1 VVVLSAKRRFSRRS
15 QKSSEAAHMA
25 WRFIAA
31 LALAWAVAVPAG
43 AEEVRIGYSLS
54 VDLPW
59 VTMKESK
66 VQSGPSVSRAQTFIA
81 TFWSE
86 KYGRIL
92 GVLAVV
98 PRPMTYFTGE
108 NLPLEKEITNWTF
121 FEDKTISDQRGVA
134 CVYGNCLAFK
144 AGDLGCAVFRRQIGT
159 AGKARVE
166 SYSETAGPRLHG
178 FYCSYATPAIDA
190 RELDAVLQGI
200 KS

>member
-1 VVVLSAKRRFSRRS
+1 
-15 QKSSEAAHMA
+15 MA
-25 WRFIAA
+25 WRLIAA
-31 LALAWAVAVPAG
+31 MVLAWAAISAPAR
-43 AEEVRIGYSLS
+43 AEQVRIGYSLT

-59 VTMKESK
+59 VTAQESQVK
-66 VQSGPSVSRAQTFIA
+66 SGPAAGRATTFIA

-86 KYGRIL
+86 KYGRVL

-98 PRPMTYFTGE
+98 PRPMTYFTGDE
-108 NLPLEKEITNWTF
+108 QPLEKDIANWTF
-121 FEDKTISDQRGVA
+121 FKDKTITDQRGLA
-134 CVYGNCLAFK
+134 CVYGTCLGFK